1 MTHAEDEHPLPSE
14 IVMAED
20 DLNDDELVRYSRQ
33 IVLREVGGSGQLRL
47 RRSAVAV
54 VGAGGLGS
62 AALLYLASAG
72 VGRITVIDDDVVA
85 LDNLGRQVIYATED
99 VGRSKATAATSRLRE
114 LNPEVAVRAVEEH
127 LDPAT
132 ATRLLAG
139 HDVVLEGSDNFATK
153 LTVNDA
159 CVSLAIPAVIGGVLR
174 FEGQV
179 MTALPG
185 QACYRC
191 LVGEEPPPGLIP
203 TCTAA
208 GVLGAV
214 AGTVGALQA
223 SEALRLLLGTGESQG
238 GRVLVIEALGPRM
251 RAVPLAI
258 DPRCPNH

>member
-1 MTHAEDEHPLPSE
+1 
-14 IVMAED
+14 MAEA
-20 DLNDDELVRYSRQ
+20 DLNDEELVRYSRQ

-62 AALLYLASAG
+62 PALLYLASAG

-85 LDNLGRQVIYATED
+85 LDNLGRQVLYATDD
-99 VGRSKATAATSRLRE
+99 VGRSKATTAASRLRE
-114 LNPEVAVRAVEEH
+114 LNPEVAVQAVERHVDAASAE
-127 LDPAT
+127 T
-132 ATRLLAG
+132 LLAG

-153 LTVNDA
+153 LAVNDA
-159 CVSLAIPAVIGGVLR
+159 CVRLSIRAVIAGVLR

-179 MTALPG
+179 MTVLPG
-185 QACYRC
+185 QPCYRC
-191 LVGEEPPPGLIP
+191 LVGEEPDPGLIP
-203 TCTAA
+203 SCSAA

-223 SEALRLLLGTGESQG
+223 SEALRLLLGTGEPEG
-238 GRVLVIEALGPRM
+238 GRVLVLDALRPRM
-251 RAVPLAI
+251 RTVPVPV